1 MSTENMGHSF
11 LIPPHQITSREVLD
25 TKTDL
30 RRIEEDGFK
39 MFKSLTMAH
48 GVHRLGG
55 YAIAHSQVTDQD
67 PLRFFVMKNK
77 VIVNPVIINHVQYK
91 VKKYEGC
98 LSFPEARQFA
108 EVMRYHKITVEYQ
121 TVIEDKDGVQRL
133 SSLRKKFLSG
143 LEAQI
148 WQHEI
153 DHFNVEYIY
162 PILSYEEI
170 KKRQSETSDERVQ
183 ERDA

>member
-1 MSTENMGHSF
+1 MSTTSPFENLSHPF
-11 LIPPHQITSREVLD
+11 LIPPHQVKSREVLD

-30 RRIEEDGFK
+30 KRIEEDGYK
-39 MFKSLTMAH
+39 MFKSLTMAQ
-48 GVHRLGG
+48 GVWRLGG

-67 PLRFFVMKNK
+67 PLRFFVMKNE

-91 VKKYEGC
+91 VKKLEGC
-98 LSFPEARQFA
+98 LSFPNVKDFA
-108 EVMRYHKITVEYQ
+108 KTMRYHKITVEYQ

-153 DHFNVEYIY
+153 DHFNCHYIY
-162 PILSYEEI
+162 LYDL
-170 KKRQSETSDERVQ
+170 KKLQGKESN
-183 ERDA
+183 A